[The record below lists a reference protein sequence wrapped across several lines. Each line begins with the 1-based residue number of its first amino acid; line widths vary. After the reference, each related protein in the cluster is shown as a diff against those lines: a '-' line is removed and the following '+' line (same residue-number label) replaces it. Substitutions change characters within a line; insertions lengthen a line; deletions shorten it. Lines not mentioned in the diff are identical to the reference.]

1 MRRRLGRL
9 RRSLARRVHLF
20 IHPPR
25 LHVGGYRPPAWS
37 RPLTDEERS
46 ATDAFHRASY
56 GAYLDG
62 QGSMDL
68 SWFGFKSMK
77 TPNDLWIYQ
86 EIITETKPEVIVE
99 SGTAAGGSSY
109 FLASLFDL
117 MGRGEVITIDI
128 AARPSQPTHGRIRRL
143 VGSSTAPE
151 IVAEVHR
158 RVGKRRTMVI
168 LDSDHSEA
176 HVAAELKAY
185 AGIVGLGCYL
195 VVEDTNVNGNP
206 VLPDH
211 GPGPMEAVDAFL
223 ASRTDY
229 ERDPSR
235 ERLMLT
241 INPRGYLRR
250 IG

>member
-9 RRSLARRVHLF
+9 RRSLTRRISVF

-25 LHVGGYRPPAWS
+25 LRVGGYRPPAWS
-37 RPLTDEERS
+37 RPLTDEERNT
-46 ATDAFHRASY
+46 TDAFHRASY

-86 EIITETKPEVIVE
+86 EIIAETKPEVIVE

-128 AARPSQPTHGRIRRL
+128 TPRPNQPVHDRIRRL

-151 IVAEVHR
+151 IVAEVRR

-168 LDSDHSEA
+168 LDSDHSQA
-176 HVAAELKAY
+176 HVAAELEAY
-185 AGIVGLGCYL
+185 AGLVGPGCYI
-195 VVEDTNVNGNP
+195 VVEDTNVNGHP

-223 ASRTDY
+223 ASRSDY
-229 ERDPSR
+229 EIDATR